1 MQSSGYLNNSNNQ
14 QSFNKAGRTWATRI
28 ELWSEKYN
36 MFILPFVTTLREGLE
51 AIAVIGGIGINEN
64 TSVMA
69 LVNAAVLAIMLG
81 ILVGAILYRYG
92 NTLSLKMFNHINVF
106 LYLVAAGLFS
116 KGVWNFELQRFID
129 KCGD

>member
-1 MQSSGYLNNSNNQ
+1 
-14 QSFNKAGRTWATRI
+14 
-28 ELWSEKYN
+28 

-81 ILVGAILYRYG
+81 ILVELYCIVMVILCR
-92 NTLSLKMFNHINVF
+92 
-106 LYLVAAGLFS
+106 
-116 KGVWNFELQRFID
+116 
-129 KCGD
+129 

>member
-1 MQSSGYLNNSNNQ
+1 
-14 QSFNKAGRTWATRI
+14 
-28 ELWSEKYN
+28 

-92 NTLSLKMFNHINVF
+92 NTLSLKMFLITSTCF

-129 KCGD
+129 KCGGLDE

>member
-1 MQSSGYLNNSNNQ
+1 MV
-14 QSFNKAGRTWATRI
+14 R
-28 ELWSEKYN
+28 KYN

-92 NTLSLKMFNHINVF
+92 NTLSLKMFLITSTCF
-106 LYLVAAGLFS
+106 Y
-116 KGVWNFELQRFID
+116 I
-129 KCGD
+129 